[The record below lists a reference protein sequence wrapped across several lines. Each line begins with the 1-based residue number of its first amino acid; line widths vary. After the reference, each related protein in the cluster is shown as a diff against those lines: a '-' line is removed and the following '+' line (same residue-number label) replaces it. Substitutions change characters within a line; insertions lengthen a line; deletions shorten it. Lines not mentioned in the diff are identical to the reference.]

1 MQFSLSDIL
10 YALLLFLLFFIS
22 LFLFTSDRGKRI
34 SNILIGAFFL
44 AIFLNLA
51 DSFLLLKQVYF
62 AYPSWALWGSS
73 MILLFGP
80 LLYFY
85 TASVIYKDFGFTG
98 KKLIHFLPFVF
109 FFIATE
115 IAYLS
120 AGHGK
125 ELEILQGIYN
135 RRLPSSVYIFSIL
148 FYLHFIVYLVM
159 AYRSVKQHQ
168 KIAANVYS
176 NAQKVTMNWLLM
188 NIWFF
193 LFIIIMGAVN
203 SYLSFQSLSNAY
215 FLVLGIMI
223 FVLLL
228 FIVFILFKALRN
240 PGMFSVWE
248 EKELEEAGNVKYAAS
263 AVAADEK
270 KTILLKLQEHMAAN
284 KPYLEPDLTLDQ
296 LAAQLSVRPKI
307 LSQVIN
313 EMAQQNFFEFINH
326 YRIDEAKRLLT
337 NPKDKKITVL
347 EVLYEVGFNSKSSFN
362 TLFKKETGLTPSEF
376 KRKHME

>member
-1 MQFSLSDIL
+1 
-10 YALLLFLLFFIS
+10 
-22 LFLFTSDRGKRI
+22 
-34 SNILIGAFFL
+34 
-44 AIFLNLA
+44 
-51 DSFLLLKQVYF
+51 
-62 AYPSWALWGSS
+62 

-80 LLYFY
+80 FLYFY
-85 TASVIYKDFGFTG
+85 TASVIYKDFGFTL
-98 KKLIHFLPFVF
+98 KKLIHFLPFIF

-115 IAYLS
+115 ITYLS
-120 AGHGK
+120 AGHDK
-125 ELEILQGIYN
+125 ELEILHGIYY
-135 RRLPSSVYIFSIL
+135 RKLPSSVYIFSVL

-159 AYRSVKQHQ
+159 AYRSVKRHR

-176 NAQKVTMNWLLM
+176 NAQKVTMNWLQI
-188 NIWFF
+188 NILFF
-193 LFIIIMGAVN
+193 LFIIVMGAVN

-248 EKELEEAGNVKYAAS
+248 EREMEEVMNVKYATS
-263 AVAADEK
+263 NVAVNEK
-270 KTILLKLQEHMAAN
+270 KTILAKLQEHMAAN

-296 LAAQLSVRPKI
+296 LAAQLSVKPKL

-326 YRIDEAKRLLT
+326 YRIEEAKRLLT

-376 KRKHME
+376 KRKYME